1 LKGADIAKAR
11 PVLLIAGD
19 GPLREELRA
28 AAQGLDARFLGYL
41 DDARAVFAAADL
53 IALPSL
59 REGLPLVALGAL
71 ALGRC
76 LVASAVGE
84 LPALLE
90 GGAGVLVP
98 PGDAAALSGAL
109 ATLENG
115 AVRARI
121 EARALERARLYDV
134 AAMASAYAALY
145 GRALSSPST
154 SR

>member
-1 LKGADIAKAR
+1 
-11 PVLLIAGD
+11 
-19 GPLREELRA
+19 
-28 AAQGLDARFLGYL
+28 
-41 DDARAVFAAADL
+41 
-53 IALPSL
+53 
-59 REGLPLVALGAL
+59 
-71 ALGRC
+71 
-76 LVASAVGE
+76 VASAVGE

-98 PGDAAALSGAL
+98 PGDAAALSEAL
-109 ATLENG
+109 ATLEDG